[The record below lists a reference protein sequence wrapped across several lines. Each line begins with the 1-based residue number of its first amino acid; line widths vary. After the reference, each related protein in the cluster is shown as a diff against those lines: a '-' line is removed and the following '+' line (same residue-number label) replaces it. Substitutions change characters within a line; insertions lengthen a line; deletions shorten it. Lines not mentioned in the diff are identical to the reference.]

1 MEVGTFDV
9 DGLHFFVR
17 DDDGLWISVGVEFAM
32 NGETGASGGGGDQ
45 VDDYAIAD
53 QRFGAPILGDEREQT
68 VLDPCSTSIRRAMT
82 LLKDA
87 VEGDEGGLGGSLPPG
102 SS

>member
-32 NGETGASGGGGDQ
+32 DGETGASGGGGDQ
-45 VDDYAIAD
+45 VDDYAIAG
-53 QRFGAPILGDEREQT
+53 QRFGAPILGDEGEQT
-68 VLDPCSTSIRRAMT
+68 VLDLIPLVGA
-82 LLKDA
+82 
-87 VEGDEGGLGGSLPPG
+87 GGK
-102 SS
+102 